1 MRKEEQGSTPGHSCV
16 AVGGSVTLKEK
27 DYLAEIRGP
36 QRKQR
41 EEMMRE
47 DDERHPLGA
56 SIQPHLKTN

>member
-1 MRKEEQGSTPGHSCV
+1 MRKEEQGSSTGHSCV

-27 DYLAEIRGP
+27 DYLAEIRVP

-56 SIQPHLKTN
+56 